1 MLINDAGGERYR
13 RMDGKNGSIAE
24 LPNNSYYSGSQ
35 RIYDLDSEYAL
46 KFRAQKQRVHEMQDM
61 KKQIESALE
70 KPSYALLEKLCEV
83 INDGVENEQEQ
94 QWKNKEAWLC
104 NPERYPFGFVAGLS
118 YQATLCWQV
127 NEF

>member
-1 MLINDAGGERYR
+1 MAKKKPEPKDYWLIYISQWTSYIKKVSLRETSTMLINDAGGERYR

-24 LPNNSYYSGSQ
+24 LPNNSHYSGSQ

-46 KFRAQKQRVHEMQDM
+46 KFRAQKQRVYEMQDM

-94 QWKNKEAWLC
+94 Q
-104 NPERYPFGFVAGLS
+104 
-118 YQATLCWQV
+118 
-127 NEF
+127 